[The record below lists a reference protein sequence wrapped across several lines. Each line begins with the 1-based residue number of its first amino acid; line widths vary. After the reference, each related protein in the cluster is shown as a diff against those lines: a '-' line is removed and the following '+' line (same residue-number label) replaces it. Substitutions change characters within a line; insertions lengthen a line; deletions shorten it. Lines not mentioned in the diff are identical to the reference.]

1 LKTVLTTRR
10 AIQNILTEK
19 DDRLLVMVGPC
30 SIHDPVTAIEYAQR
44 LKPLAAELEK
54 DILVVM
60 RAYLEKP
67 VCPLP
72 WGELMVENDSWLERV
87 N

>member
-1 LKTVLTTRR
+1 LKTVLSTRR

-30 SIHDPVTAIEYAQR
+30 SIHDPATAIEYARR
-44 LKPLAAELEK
+44 LKPLAAELNK

-67 VCPLP
+67 VALSYAHLTSREQQSD
-72 WGELMVENDSWLERV
+72 GKG
-87 N
+87 

>member
-1 LKTVLTTRR
+1 MKTVLVTRR

-67 VCPLP
+67 VPSH
-72 WGELMVENDSWLERV
+72 WTQLMTEDDSRLERI